1 MPGPLPDRVL
11 KEADAVLLACIEI
24 VALGEAERGRG
35 LDELLGKG
43 VADDRI
49 RDRQLAVAAMRGAW
63 ASLLIFAALEEGQNI
78 APAPAD
84 IAALRPT
91 IKIARV
97 TTDIEHPVDRA

>member
-24 VALGEAERGRG
+24 VALGEAERRRG
-35 LDELLGKG
+35 LDELLGED

-49 RDRQLAVAAMRGAW
+49 RDRQLAVAAMRGAC

-84 IAALRPT
+84 IAALRPAVE
-91 IKIARV
+91 IASMAA
-97 TTDIEHPVDRA
+97 DIEHTVDRA